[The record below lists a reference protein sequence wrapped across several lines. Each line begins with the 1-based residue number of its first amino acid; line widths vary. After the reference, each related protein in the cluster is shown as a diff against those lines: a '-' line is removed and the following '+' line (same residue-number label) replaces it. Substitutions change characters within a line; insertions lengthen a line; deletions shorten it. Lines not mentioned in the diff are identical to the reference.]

1 MDFSAASAFCYAKA
15 GGILRKSFVGEKA
28 NRLFAAKSLKELY
41 TLLFGSDVPAVPEIM
56 LAKEIEK
63 KAAENFENSAKELF
77 GYFDNPSPILSA
89 IFDFYEY
96 ENSGEKSAEKDRE
109 EILKLWKAAETLPA
123 MDKNSPEKLIKTV
136 ISLKNIIWALR
147 LKVYY
152 KYSRKEIENLLVYA
166 GEKPSKN
173 DVLARETYEILDK
186 DPANYDDWR
195 KWKYSKALNP
205 HEEGTLW
212 EIDPCYVERAVKRYL
227 NNFFQHS
234 FHKNP
239 MSVTS
244 FVAWFKIK
252 QTELDYIRTAAEGL
266 RLDVGEEKE
275 KEAAGFAS
283 AEKA

>member
-1 MDFSAASAFCYAKA
+1 MDFSAAAAFCYAKA
-15 GGILRKSFVGEKA
+15 GGILRKSFTGEKA
-28 NRLFAAKSLKELY
+28 NKLFAAKSLKELY
-41 TLLFGSDVPAVPEIM
+41 SLLFGGNVPAVPEAM

-63 KAAENFENSAKELF
+63 KAASDFKNCAKELF

-109 EILKLWKAAETLPA
+109 EILKLWNAAETLPSA
-123 MDKNSPEKLIKTV
+123 DKAALEKLIKTD
-136 ISLKNIIWALR
+136 ISLKNVIWALR

-152 KYSRKEIENLLVYA
+152 NYSREKIEKLLIYA
-166 GEKPSKN
+166 GKRPSKN
-173 DVLARETYEILDK
+173 DVLAREAYKILDK
-186 DPANYDDWR
+186 DPSNYDDWR
-195 KWKYSKALNP
+195 KWKFSKALNP
-205 HEEGTLW
+205 HEEGSIW
-212 EIDPCYVERAVKRYL
+212 EIDPCYVERAAKRYV

-234 FHKNP
+234 FHTNP